1 MTLPTPAR
9 RPFVDPVVS
18 EPIDA
23 LKATTAFGGLTAP
36 LLLGPL
42 SSGVGALDDG
52 DLPSGADYFD
62 SYQDG
67 VDGGSYNV
75 PYDSYPSL

>member
-1 MTLPTPAR
+1 MTLQPPAR

-23 LKATTAFGGLTAP
+23 LKATTAFGGMTTTLLVAP
-36 LLLGPL
+36 VG
-42 SSGVGALDDG
+42 SGVGALDDG

-67 VDGGSYNV
+67 VDGGG
-75 PYDSYPSL
+75 PLL